1 MPKVLPEQFASVL
14 PRIQAMT
21 METQDAFMKLL
32 RERGLLN

>member
-1 MPKVLPEQFASVL
+1 VL

-21 METQDAFMKLL
+21 METQDSFMKLL